1 MNDAANPPFT
11 VYYDGACP
19 LCAREIAFYR
29 RRSGAERMDWVDVAA
44 SPDAQVAP
52 GLTRE
57 AALARFHARREDGV
71 LVSGG
76 AAFAEIMARL
86 DRLRFIGRALRRR
99 PLVDLLDFAYR
110 AFLPI
115 RPRLQRLAGG
125 RCEDACA
132 PPPPAKT
139 QPPIL

>member
-1 MNDAANPPFT
+1 MEHAADPPFT
-11 VYYDGACP
+11 VFYDGACP

-29 RRSGAERMDWVDVAA
+29 RRRGAERMNWVDVAA
-44 SPDAQVAP
+44 NGEGQGEGEVAP

-57 AALARFHARREDGV
+57 AALARFHAMREDGV
-71 LVSGG
+71 LVSGA

-86 DRLRFIGRALRRR
+86 DGLSLIGRALRRR
-99 PLVDLLDFAYR
+99 PIVDLLEFAYR
-110 AFLPI
+110 AFLPV

-132 PPPPAKT
+132 PPPAPR
-139 QPPIL
+139 

>member
-1 MNDAANPPFT
+1 MEHAADHPFT
-11 VYYDGACP
+11 VFYDGACP

-29 RRSGAERMDWVDVAA
+29 RRRGAERLAWVDVSA
-44 SPDAQVAP
+44 SGEAHVAP

-57 AALARFHARREDGV
+57 AALARFHAMREDGA
-71 LVSGG
+71 LVSGA

-86 DRLRFIGRALRRR
+86 DGLSLIGRALRRR
-99 PLVDLLDFAYR
+99 PLVDLLEIAYR
-110 AFLPI
+110 AFLPV

-132 PPPPAKT
+132 PPTAPR
-139 QPPIL
+139 

>member
-1 MNDAANPPFT
+1 MEHAGDPPFT
-11 VYYDGACP
+11 VFYDGACP

-29 RRSGAERMDWVDVAA
+29 RRRGAERMNWVDVAA
-44 SPDAQVAP
+44 NGEGQGEGEVAP

-57 AALARFHARREDGV
+57 AALARFHAMREDGV
-71 LVSGG
+71 LVSGA

-86 DRLRFIGRALRRR
+86 DGLSLIGRALRRR
-99 PLVDLLDFAYR
+99 PIVDLLEFAYR
-110 AFLPI
+110 AFLPV

-132 PPPPAKT
+132 PPPAPR
-139 QPPIL
+139 

>member
-1 MNDAANPPFT
+1 MTNTQEPRFT
-11 VYYDGACP
+11 IFYDGACP

-29 RRSGAERMDWVDVAA
+29 RRGGAERMRWVDVSA
-44 SPDAQVAP
+44 SDEAQVAP
-52 GLTRE
+52 GLSRE
-57 AALARFHARREDGV
+57 TAIARFHAMREDGA

-86 DRLRFIGRALRRR
+86 DGLRPIGRVLRRR
-99 PLVDLLDFAYR
+99 PLRDLLDLAYR

-125 RCEDACA
+125 RCEDACS
-132 PPPPAKT
+132 PPPAKS
-139 QPPIL
+139 P